1 MPRLRPPARAV
12 PDTPQRDAAVPLYA
26 SLAQTLNEAITKG
39 RYPVGA
45 LLPTEAELAASHAVS
60 RQTVREALRRLEQQ
74 GLVSRRR
81 GIGTRVIGAEPQRRY
96 MLEIDS
102 LSDIVEYARQVR
114 LEVESIERV
123 DATPQLAAHLA
134 CREGT
139 RWLDVHGLRYP
150 ADGPHV
156 PVAVVQMWIR
166 AGYPG
171 IERRLR
177 EIGGTAVHALLEQH
191 YGEQIDEIRQDIVA
205 IALDATVAARLGV
218 ATGSPGLKILRRFRG
233 RSGRIVLVGHVIYPG
248 DAFSY
253 GGSFRRETGARS

>member
-1 MPRLRPPARAV
+1 MHRPRLSPKAASVKSLR
-12 PDTPQRDAAVPLYA
+12 TDAIPLYA
-26 SLAQTLNEAITKG
+26 SLAQTLSEAITKG
-39 RYPVGA
+39 RYPIGS
-45 LLPTEAELAASHAVS
+45 LLPTEATLAESYAVS
-60 RQTVREALRRLEQQ
+60 RQTVREALRRLDQQ

-102 LSDIVEYARQVR
+102 LLDIVEYARQVR

-150 ADGPHV
+150 ADGPRA

-177 EIGGTAVHALLEQH
+177 ELGGTAVHALLEQH
-191 YGEQIDEIRQDIVA
+191 YGEQIDEIRQDICAV
-205 IALDATVAARLGV
+205 ALDATEAERLGV
-218 ATGSPGLKILRRFRG
+218 AAGSPGLKIQRRFRG

-253 GGSFRRETGARS
+253 GGSFRRETGSRS